1 MPKGS
6 IALFD
11 LSHLP
16 QGISMTDI
24 THDGEIVTQKYKGE
38 ENYGGL
44 LKKSFHR
51 YSTELVA
58 IPHSN
63 DIRLHIQAGWDTPF
77 TQKATI
83 AFSKLS
89 LQAGDSVCL
98 HTPDLPGQIC
108 TVLSTNHTFSGTI
121 DLQFE
126 LDGVVR
132 QTQATLVDVEQV
144 FNVGDEVRVLAG
156 VYQGVEGHL
165 A

>member
-11 LSHLP
+11 LSRLP

-63 DIRLHIQAGWDTPF
+63 DIQLHIQAGWDTPF
-77 TQKATI
+77 M
-83 AFSKLS
+83 
-89 LQAGDSVCL
+89 
-98 HTPDLPGQIC
+98 
-108 TVLSTNHTFSGTI
+108 
-121 DLQFE
+121 
-126 LDGVVR
+126 
-132 QTQATLVDVEQV
+132 
-144 FNVGDEVRVLAG
+144 
-156 VYQGVEGHL
+156 
-165 A
+165 